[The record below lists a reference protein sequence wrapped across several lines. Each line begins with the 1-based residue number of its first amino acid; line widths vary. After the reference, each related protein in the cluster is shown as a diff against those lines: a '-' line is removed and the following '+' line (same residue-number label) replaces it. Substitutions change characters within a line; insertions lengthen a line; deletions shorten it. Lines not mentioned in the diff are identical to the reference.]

1 MYQPGAHGMNARRT
15 KWIAIRDVLGDQLFR
30 AGMALLIAFLPPARA
45 FAQPSQPSGPAPPQ
59 AAVAPPSVATGQSRT
74 TDLILSGE
82 AHCGTDDTTRHECRL
97 GDHLYV
103 GFQNLK
109 PWMDSNPGGVSDI
122 ALVLNGQVIR
132 GIPPLGP
139 DNTYKYLRFDLTRLE
154 DDQDT
159 SKQNRL
165 EWNALMG
172 DLRDD
177 NVLHIRVAT
186 GGKAPF
192 WGPEE
197 KVAFQV
203 LPRYSWV
210 ALILLLA
217 LLFFFIVLARKSDIL
232 RDSPS
237 VNGVKQSYS
246 LARCQ
251 MAWWFFLVAASY
263 CYLWTV
269 LRNRESLTQGVLI
282 LTGVSAGTGL
292 AAAVIDA
299 NKRQQRDQ
307 LAQEK
312 VQLTAGL
319 TALPA
324 AINAAPPGSTAA
336 TQLAA
341 EQQQKSARLIEVNSG
356 LAALP
361 SPVGKSDGFF
371 LDILRDETGIS
382 FHRFQM
388 MAWTIILG
396 LVFVSSVWRDF
407 TMPDFSVTLLGLMGI
422 SSGTYVG
429 FKLSSSPK

>member
-1 MYQPGAHGMNARRT
+1 MNA
-15 KWIAIRDVLGDQLFR
+15 IRIKLVVIKDILGRQLFR
-30 AGMALLIAFLPPARA
+30 AGMAFLIACLPPAQA
-45 FAQPSQPSGPAPPQ
+45 FAQTSQPAGQAPTAQ
-59 AAVAPPSVATGQSRT
+59 AAVAQPSVATAQSRT

-82 AHCGTDDTTRHECRL
+82 AHCGTDDTTRQKCRL

-109 PWMDSNPGGVSDI
+109 AWMDNNPGGVSNV

-139 DNTYKYLRFDLTRLE
+139 DNSYKYLRFDLTRLE
-154 DDQDT
+154 DNQDT

-165 EWNALMG
+165 EWNTLMS
-172 DLRDD
+172 DLRGE
-177 NVLHIRVAT
+177 NVLHIRIAA
-186 GGKAPF
+186 GGNAPF
-192 WGPEE
+192 SGPEE
-197 KVAFQV
+197 KVVFQV
-203 LPRYSWV
+203 LPSYSWV
-210 ALILLLA
+210 ALVLLLV
-217 LLFFFIVLARKSDIL
+217 LLFSFIILARKSDIL
-232 RDSPS
+232 RDTPS
-237 VNGVKQSYS
+237 VNGIKQSYS

-251 MAWWFFLVAASY
+251 MAWWFFLVAAAY

-269 LRNRESLTQGVLI
+269 LRNRESLTPGVLI

-299 NKRQQRDQ
+299 SKYQQRDQ

-312 VQLTAGL
+312 DQLNATL

-324 AINAAPPGSTAA
+324 AISAVPAGSTAA
-336 TQLAA
+336 AQLAA
-341 EQQQKSARLIEVNSG
+341 EQQQKSARLIEVNSD
-356 LAALP
+356 LAVLP
-361 SPVGKSDGFF
+361 SPIGKSEGFF

-396 LVFVSSVWRDF
+396 LVFVSSVWTDF
-407 TMPDFSVTLLGLMGI
+407 TMPDFSATLLGLMGI

>member
-1 MYQPGAHGMNARRT
+1 MNA
-15 KWIAIRDVLGDQLFR
+15 IRIKLIVIKNVVGGLLFR
-30 AGMALLIAFLPPARA
+30 ASVMLLIACLPPAQA
-45 FAQPSQPSGPAPPQ
+45 FAQTYQPSAPAPAAQ
-59 AAVAPPSVATGQSRT
+59 AATAPPPVATVQSPT

-82 AHCGTDDTTRHECRL
+82 AHCGTDNTTRSECRL

-109 PWMDSNPGGVSDI
+109 AWMDNNPGRASDI

-154 DDQDT
+154 DNQDT

-165 EWNALMG
+165 EWNALMN
-172 DLRDD
+172 DLRDE

-186 GGKAPF
+186 GGNAPF

-210 ALILLLA
+210 ALVLIFALLLS
-217 LLFFFIVLARKSDIL
+217 FIVLAKKSDIL

-237 VNGVKQSYS
+237 VNGIKQSYS

-263 CYLWTV
+263 CYLWAV

-312 VQLTAGL
+312 DQLTTTL
-319 TALPA
+319 STLPA
-324 AINAAPPGSTAA
+324 AVSAVPAGSTAA
-336 TQLAA
+336 AQLAA
-341 EQQQKSARLIEVNSG
+341 EQQQKSARLIEVNSD
-356 LAALP
+356 LEALP
-361 SPVGKSDGFF
+361 SPIAKSEGFF

-396 LVFVSSVWRDF
+396 LVFVISVWSDF
-407 TMPDFSVTLLGLMGI
+407 AMPDFSATLLGLMGI

>member
-1 MYQPGAHGMNARRT
+1 MKAKCTKSSHTDESVGAYLCRVAMV
-15 KWIAIRDVLGDQLFR
+15 IFVVC
-30 AGMALLIAFLPPARA
+30 LPPGHA
-45 FAQPSQPSGPAPPQ
+45 FAQTSPPPGQTPPAQTATPPSSPTSQP
-59 AAVAPPSVATGQSRT
+59 RT
-74 TDLILSGE
+74 PNLVLSGE
-82 AHCGTDDTTRHECRL
+82 AHCGSDDASRHQCHL

-109 PWMDSNPGGVSDI
+109 AWMDSNPDGVSDI

-132 GIPPLGP
+132 GIPSSGP
-139 DNTYKYLRFDLTRLE
+139 DDTYKYLKFDLVRLE
-154 DDQDT
+154 DEQEA

-165 EWNALMG
+165 EWNTLMS
-172 DLRDD
+172 DLRGDK
-177 NVLHIRVAT
+177 VLHIRVAT
-186 GGKAPF
+186 KGNPPF

-197 KVAFQV
+197 TVAFQV
-203 LPRYSWV
+203 LPRYSWAV
-210 ALILLLA
+210 LILLLV
-217 LLFFFIVLARKSDIL
+217 LLVCFIVLAKRSDIL

-263 CYLWTV
+263 CYLWTM
-269 LRNRESLTQGVLI
+269 LNNRDSLTQGVLI

-307 LAQEK
+307 LEQEK
-312 VQLTAGL
+312 NQLTAS
-319 TALPA
+319 LPSLSSEFSA
-324 AINAAPPGSTAA
+324 AAPGSAA
-336 TQLAA
+336 AAQLAA
-341 EQQQKSARLIEVNSG
+341 EQQQKRARLIEVTSN

-361 SPVGKSDGFF
+361 SPVAKSEGFF
-371 LDILRDETGIS
+371 PDILRDETGIS

-396 LVFVSSVWRDF
+396 IVFVASVWSNF
-407 TMPDFSVTLLGLMGI
+407 TMPDFSATLLGLMGI

-429 FKLSSSPK
+429 FKLSDAPK

>member
-1 MYQPGAHGMNARRT
+1 MDARRL
-15 KWIAIRDVLGDQLFR
+15 KWIAIRDVFSGQLFR
-30 AGMALLIAFLPPARA
+30 AGIAVLISCLPPAQA
-45 FAQPSQPSGPAPPQ
+45 FAQTSPAADQTP
-59 AAVAPPSVATGQSRT
+59 AAPAATAPPSVATGQSRT

-82 AHCGTDDTTRHECRL
+82 AHCGTDDTTRRECRL

-109 PWMDSNPGGVSDI
+109 AWMDNNPGRASDI

-154 DDQDT
+154 DEQDT

-165 EWNALMG
+165 EWNALMS

-177 NVLHIRVAT
+177 NVLHVRVAT
-186 GGKAPF
+186 GGNAPF

-210 ALILLLA
+210 ALILLAA
-217 LLFFFIVLARKSDIL
+217 LLLSFIVLARKSDIL

-237 VNGVKQSYS
+237 VNGIKQSYS

-269 LRNRESLTQGVLI
+269 LRNRESLTPGVLI

-312 VQLTAGL
+312 DQLTASL
-319 TALPA
+319 TTLPA
-324 AINAAPPGSTAA
+324 AISTVPAGSTAA
-336 TQLAA
+336 AQLAA
-341 EQQQKSARLIEVNSG
+341 EQQQKSARLIEVNSD

-361 SPVGKSDGFF
+361 SPVGKSESFL

-396 LVFVSSVWRDF
+396 LVFVSSVWSDF

>member
-1 MYQPGAHGMNARRT
+1 MNAIRAKLVVT
-15 KWIAIRDVLGDQLFR
+15 KDVLSGRLFR
-30 AGMALLIAFLPPARA
+30 ASLAVLIACLPPAQA
-45 FAQPSQPSGPAPPQ
+45 FAQISQPSDQTPAAQ
-59 AAVAPPSVATGQSRT
+59 AATVPPSAATSQSRT

-82 AHCGTDDTTRHECRL
+82 AHCGTNDTTRRECRL

-109 PWMDSNPGGVSDI
+109 AWMDNNPGRVSDI

-154 DDQDT
+154 DNQDT

-165 EWNALMG
+165 EWNALMS

-177 NVLHIRVAT
+177 NVLHVRVAT
-186 GGKAPF
+186 GGNAPF

-210 ALILLLA
+210 ALVLLFALLLS
-217 LLFFFIVLARKSDIL
+217 FIVLARKSDIL

-237 VNGVKQSYS
+237 VNGIKQSYS

-269 LRNRESLTQGVLI
+269 LRNRESLTPGVLI

-299 NKRQQRDQ
+299 NKHQQRDQ

-312 VQLTAGL
+312 DQLTVSL

-324 AINAAPPGSTAA
+324 AISAVPAGSTAA
-336 TQLAA
+336 AQLAA
-341 EQQQKSARLIEVNSG
+341 EQQQKSARLIEVNSD

-361 SPVGKSDGFF
+361 SPVGKSESFF
-371 LDILRDETGIS
+371 LDTLRDETGIS

-396 LVFVSSVWRDF
+396 LVFVSSVWSDF

>member
-1 MYQPGAHGMNARRT
+1 MNAKRAGSNVMREVATHLLQAGLIFACLQAAHG
-15 KWIAIRDVLGDQLFR
+15 
-30 AGMALLIAFLPPARA
+30 
-45 FAQPSQPSGPAPPQ
+45 FAQTAAHAQTPTVQASAPSSPDASGQ
-59 AAVAPPSVATGQSRT
+59 LRT
-74 TDLILSGE
+74 TDLVLSGE
-82 AHCGTDDTTRHECRL
+82 AHCGTDDATRKECRL

-109 PWMDSNPGGVSDI
+109 AWMDSNPNKVSEI

-132 GIPPLGP
+132 GLGSAGP
-139 DNTYKYLRFDLTRLE
+139 DNTYKYLKFDLARLE
-154 DDQDT
+154 GDKEE

-165 EWNALMG
+165 EWNALMN
-172 DLRDD
+172 DLREDKM
-177 NVLHIRVAT
+177 LHIRIAS
-186 GGKAPF
+186 GGNPPY

-197 KVAFQV
+197 TVAFEI

-210 ALILLLA
+210 VLLLLFV
-217 LLFFFIVLARKSDIL
+217 LLLSFIVLARRSDIL
-232 RDSPS
+232 RDRPS
-237 VNGVKQSYS
+237 VDGVKQSYS

-263 CYLWTV
+263 CYLWIV
-269 LRNRESLTQGVLI
+269 LNNHDSLTQGVLI

-307 LAQEK
+307 LEQGK
-312 VQLTAGL
+312 DQLTTSV
-319 TALPA
+319 TALSA
-324 AINAAPPGSTAA
+324 AINASPQPVAA
-336 TQLAA
+336 AQLMA
-341 EQQQKSARLIEVNSG
+341 QHQSDSARLAEVNSN

-361 SPVGKSDGFF
+361 SPVGKSQGFL

-396 LVFVSSVWRDF
+396 LVFVSSVWRNF
-407 TMPDFSVTLLGLMGI
+407 TMPDFSATLLGLMGI

>member
-1 MYQPGAHGMNARRT
+1 
-15 KWIAIRDVLGDQLFR
+15 
-30 AGMALLIAFLPPARA
+30 
-45 FAQPSQPSGPAPPQ
+45 
-59 AAVAPPSVATGQSRT
+59 
-74 TDLILSGE
+74 
-82 AHCGTDDTTRHECRL
+82 L

-109 PWMDSNPGGVSDI
+109 AWMDSNPDGVSDI

-132 GIPPLGP
+132 GIPSSGP
-139 DNTYKYLRFDLTRLE
+139 DDTYKYLKFDLVRLE
-154 DDQDT
+154 DEQEA

-165 EWNALMG
+165 EWNTLMS
-172 DLRDD
+172 DLRGDK
-177 NVLHIRVAT
+177 VLHIRVAT
-186 GGKAPF
+186 KGNPPF

-197 KVAFQV
+197 TVAFQV
-203 LPRYSWV
+203 LPRYSWAV
-210 ALILLLA
+210 LILLLV
-217 LLFFFIVLARKSDIL
+217 LLVCFIVLAKRSDIL

-263 CYLWTV
+263 CYLWTM
-269 LRNRESLTQGVLI
+269 LNNRDSLTQGVLI

-307 LAQEK
+307 LEQEK
-312 VQLTAGL
+312 NQLTAS
-319 TALPA
+319 LPSLSSEFSA
-324 AINAAPPGSTAA
+324 AAPGSAA
-336 TQLAA
+336 AAQLAA
-341 EQQQKSARLIEVNSG
+341 EQQQKRARLIEVTSN

-361 SPVGKSDGFF
+361 SPVAKSEGFF
-371 LDILRDETGIS
+371 PDILRDETGIS

-396 LVFVSSVWRDF
+396 IVFVASVWSNF
-407 TMPDFSVTLLGLMGI
+407 TMPDFSATLLGLMGI

-429 FKLSSSPK
+429 FKMSDSPK

>member
-1 MYQPGAHGMNARRT
+1 MNA
-15 KWIAIRDVLGDQLFR
+15 IRIKRIVINEVVGGLLFR
-30 AGMALLIAFLPPARA
+30 ASMTLLIACLPAQA
-45 FAQPSQPSGPAPPQ
+45 FAQTYQPSAPASAAQAATAAPPI
-59 AAVAPPSVATGQSRT
+59 ATGPSPT

-82 AHCGTDDTTRHECRL
+82 AHCGTDDTTRSECRL

-109 PWMDSNPGGVSDI
+109 AWMDNNPGRVADI

-154 DDQDT
+154 DNQDT

-165 EWNALMG
+165 EWNTLMS
-172 DLRDD
+172 DLRDE
-177 NVLHIRVAT
+177 NVLHIRVAA
-186 GGKAPF
+186 GGTPPF

-197 KVAFQV
+197 KVTFQV

-210 ALILLLA
+210 ALVLLLG
-217 LLFFFIVLARKSDIL
+217 LLFSFIVLARKSDIL

-237 VNGVKQSYS
+237 VNGIKQSYS

-269 LRNRESLTQGVLI
+269 LRNRESLTPGVLI

-312 VQLTAGL
+312 DQLTTTL
-319 TALPA
+319 STLPTAISAVPA
-324 AINAAPPGSTAA
+324 GSTAA
-336 TQLAA
+336 AQLAA
-341 EQQQKSARLIEVNSG
+341 EQQQKGARLIEVNSD

-361 SPVGKSDGFF
+361 SPIAKSEGFF

-396 LVFVSSVWRDF
+396 LVFVASVWSDF
-407 TMPDFSVTLLGLMGI
+407 TMPDFSATLLGLMGI

>member
-1 MYQPGAHGMNARRT
+1 MNAKYIKSMTDKDVFGTLWLR
-15 KWIAIRDVLGDQLFR
+15 AIVVFLIVC
-30 AGMALLIAFLPPARA
+30 MAHAQG
-45 FAQPSQPSGPAPPQ
+45 FAQTAQAPGQTSAAQ
-59 AAVAPPSVATGQSRT
+59 AATPPPSAPMGQSGT
-74 TDLILSGE
+74 PDLILSGE
-82 AHCGTDDTTRHECRL
+82 AHCGSGHASRHNCHL

-103 GFQNLK
+103 GFQDLK
-109 PWMDSNPGGVSDI
+109 AWMDSHPDGASDI

-132 GIPPLGP
+132 GIPSSGP
-139 DNTYKYLRFDLTRLE
+139 DDSYKYLKFDLVRLE
-154 DDQDT
+154 DEQET

-165 EWNALMG
+165 EWNALMS
-172 DLRDD
+172 DLRNDK
-177 NVLHIRVAT
+177 VLHIRVAT
-186 GGKAPF
+186 KGNPPF

-197 KVAFQV
+197 AVAFQV
-203 LPRYSWV
+203 LPRYSWAV
-210 ALILLLA
+210 LILLLV
-217 LLFFFIVLARKSDIL
+217 LLVGFIILAKKSDIL

-251 MAWWFFLVAASY
+251 MAWWFFLVAAAY

-269 LRNRESLTQGVLI
+269 LNNRDSLTQGVLI

-307 LAQEK
+307 LQQEK
-312 VQLTAGL
+312 DQLTSQLAV
-319 TALPA
+319 LPSAISA
-324 AINAAPPGSTAA
+324 ADPASPVAA
-336 TQLAA
+336 QLAA
-341 EQQQKSARLIEVNSG
+341 EQQQKRARLIEVTSD

-361 SPVGKSDGFF
+361 TPIAKSDGFF

-396 LVFVSSVWRDF
+396 LVFVASVWSNF
-407 TMPDFSVTLLGLMGI
+407 TMPDFSATLLGLMGI

>member
-1 MYQPGAHGMNARRT
+1 MNA
-15 KWIAIRDVLGDQLFR
+15 IRIKRIVIKDILGGLLFK
-30 AGMALLIAFLPPARA
+30 ASVTLLIACLPPAQA
-45 FAQPSQPSGPAPPQ
+45 FGQTPQPSSATPGAQ
-59 AAVAPPSVATGQSRT
+59 AATAPPSVATGQSAT

-109 PWMDSNPGGVSDI
+109 AWMDNNPGGVSNI

-154 DDQDT
+154 DNQDT

-165 EWNALMG
+165 EWNTLMS
-172 DLRDD
+172 DLRDE

-186 GGKAPF
+186 GGNAPF

-197 KVAFQV
+197 KVSFQV

-210 ALILLLA
+210 ALVLLLILLVS
-217 LLFFFIVLARKSDIL
+217 FIILARKSDIL

-237 VNGVKQSYS
+237 VNGIKQSYS

-269 LRNRESLTQGVLI
+269 LRNRESLTSGVLI

-299 NKRQQRDQ
+299 SKRQQHDQ

-312 VQLTAGL
+312 DQLTAIL

-324 AINAAPPGSTAA
+324 TISAAPAGSTGAA
-336 TQLAA
+336 QLAA
-341 EQQQKSARLIEVNSG
+341 EQQQKSARLIEVNSD

-361 SPVGKSDGFF
+361 SPIGKSEGFF
-371 LDILRDETGIS
+371 SDILRDETGIS

-396 LVFVSSVWRDF
+396 LVFVASVWTDF

>member
-1 MYQPGAHGMNARRT
+1 MKKLLKSMIGQ
-15 KWIAIRDVLGDQLFR
+15 DVLGALLLR
-30 AGMALLIAFLPPARA
+30 AGMVFLIACLAHA
-45 FAQPSQPSGPAPPQ
+45 QGFAQTAQTPAQTAVPQ
-59 AAVAPPSVATGQSRT
+59 AASPSSLPSVGQSRT
-74 TDLILSGE
+74 PDLILSGE
-82 AHCGTDDTTRHECRL
+82 AHCGSDDASRHTCHL

-109 PWMDSNPGGVSDI
+109 AWMDSHPDGVSDI
-122 ALVLNGQVIR
+122 ALVLNGQVVR
-132 GIPPLGP
+132 GIPSSGP
-139 DNTYKYLRFDLTRLE
+139 DDSYKYLKFDLVRLE
-154 DDQDT
+154 DEQET

-165 EWNALMG
+165 EWNALMS
-172 DLRDD
+172 DLRNDK
-177 NVLHIRVAT
+177 VLHVRVAT
-186 GGKAPF
+186 KGNPPF

-197 KVAFQV
+197 TVAFQV
-203 LPRYSWV
+203 LPPYSWAV
-210 ALILLLA
+210 LILLL
-217 LLFFFIVLARKSDIL
+217 LLLIGFIILAKRSDIL

-237 VNGVKQSYS
+237 FNGVKQSYS

-269 LRNRESLTQGVLI
+269 LNNRDSLTQGVLI

-292 AAAVIDA
+292 AASVIDA

-307 LAQEK
+307 LEQEK
-312 VQLTAGL
+312 DQLTSRLA
-319 TALPA
+319 ALASALSAVDPASPA
-324 AINAAPPGSTAA
+324 AV
-336 TQLAA
+336 QLAA
-341 EQQQKSARLIEVNSG
+341 EQQQKKARLIEVTSD

-361 SPVGKSDGFF
+361 SPTAKSEGFL

-396 LVFVSSVWRDF
+396 LVFVASVWSNF
-407 TMPDFSVTLLGLMGI
+407 TMPDFSATLLGLMGI